1 MSEIELNT
9 ESKIDL
15 IAVDLDIHDQR
26 IDGLEHSV
34 QCIRQLH
41 NINNNSNHNKPNNNK
56 KRRKRKK
63 DKKRRKQRRRRQRA
77 AYEQAHQAKFVDVA
91 KVTHLMNAASPGH
104 VVSVKYPT
112 ISVLS
117 VLEGLSVMGLV
128 KSEELETLLA
138 RNYSWDYDDANRVTF
153 YLTEKASFI
162 NCHGGPVPS
171 VIMDNAIVSAL
182 NRDSNP
188 KWMFITKY
196 FGEKCRDSS
205 MSLRCDYLVQLNAN
219 SKLLRAAR
227 NGMSEMFN
235 DCDNGDEMNTNNQAN
250 INHPSANVEMNQNNV
265 EMDRNDDNDDDDMPP
280 NLDFLETDPFAL
292 RYA

>member
-77 AYEQAHQAKFVDVA
+77 AYEQAHQAKFVDV
-91 KVTHLMNAASPGH
+91 
-104 VVSVKYPT
+104 
-112 ISVLS
+112 
-117 VLEGLSVMGLV
+117 
-128 KSEELETLLA
+128 
-138 RNYSWDYDDANRVTF
+138 
-153 YLTEKASFI
+153 
-162 NCHGGPVPS
+162 
-171 VIMDNAIVSAL
+171 
-182 NRDSNP
+182 DSNP

-265 EMDRNDDNDDDDMPP
+265 EMDRNDDNDDDD
-280 NLDFLETDPFAL
+280 LDFLETNPFAL